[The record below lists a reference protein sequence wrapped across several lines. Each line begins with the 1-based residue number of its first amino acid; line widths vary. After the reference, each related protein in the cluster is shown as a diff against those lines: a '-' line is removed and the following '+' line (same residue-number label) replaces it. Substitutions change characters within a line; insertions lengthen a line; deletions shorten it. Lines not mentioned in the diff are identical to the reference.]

1 MKINHYIKYHLL
13 YIMNTY
19 SKIFLL
25 SIFVILLIFLY
36 QLMMIY
42 LEIPLSNDPLQ
53 YKLFNNINNINGWS
67 ITHFI
72 VFTLAGYYG
81 HKHIFLLMLIGIL
94 WELTEILLSFI
105 TKISFADINIKML
118 LKNKRKID
126 NNSKN
131 FNWWYGRYEDII
143 VNFIGLMT
151 GKYLLRKII

>member
-1 MKINHYIKYHLL
+1 
-13 YIMNTY
+13 
-19 SKIFLL
+19 
-25 SIFVILLIFLY
+25 
-36 QLMMIY
+36 MMIY

-94 WELTEILLSFI
+94 WELTEVLLGYI
-105 TKISFADINIKML
+105 TKQ
-118 LKNKRKID
+118 NKTD
-126 NNSKN
+126 DSV
-131 FNWWYGRYEDII
+131 WWYGSYEDII